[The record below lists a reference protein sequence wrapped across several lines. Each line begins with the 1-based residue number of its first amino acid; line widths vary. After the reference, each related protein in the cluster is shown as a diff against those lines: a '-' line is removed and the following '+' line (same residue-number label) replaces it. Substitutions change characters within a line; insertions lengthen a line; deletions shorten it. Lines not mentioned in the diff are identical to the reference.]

1 MEVETTAVNKVMK
14 ALLAMF
20 FLEVVI
26 LSSEAM
32 LDPLDFLALQS
43 IRKSMDD
50 MPGSTFF
57 KSWDFSS
64 DPCSFSGVLCESQGG
79 SDRVVTLN
87 LGDAS
92 AGAPGLT
99 GKLDGALGCF
109 SSLAELTIVPGLVA
123 GSIPETLGQCKELQF
138 VGISKNLLSGTI
150 PPCLGALQ
158 KLQTLDLSF
167 NKLVGGIPR
176 DIGQLPIL
184 SNLILSH
191 NKLIGSIPTFK
202 PTLTRL
208 DLKHNKLSGSLP
220 SLPTSLQYLSLSNNK
235 LNGNIE
241 MLSSLQRL
249 SYLDLSFNQFSGS
262 IPSILFSFPLM
273 SLQMQRNSFSGLIAP
288 QVQVNIPTV
297 DLSYNLLTG
306 QVSPLLAYVQSLYL
320 NDNHLTGAVPEEF
333 TNRLLSADIQV
344 LYLQLNYLTHITL
357 KPSTTLPLTSSLCI
371 HYNCMLLPIQPP
383 CPFKAGKQKKR
394 PTYQCNMMG

>member
-1 MEVETTAVNKVMK
+1 MEAETTAVNKVMK
-14 ALLAMF
+14 ALLAML

-26 LSSEAM
+26 WSSEAM

-79 SDRVVTLN
+79 PDRVVALN
-87 LGDAS
+87 MGDAS

-99 GKLDGALGCF
+99 GKLDGALGCL
-109 SSLAELTIVPGLVA
+109 SSLVELTLVPGFVA
-123 GSIPETLGQCKELQF
+123 GSIPETLGQCTELQF
-138 VGISKNLLSGTI
+138 VGMSKNLLSGTI

-167 NKLVGGIPR
+167 NKLVGAIPR

-184 SNLILSH
+184 SNLILCH

-241 MLSSLQRL
+241 KLSSLQRL

-273 SLQMQRNSFSGLIAP
+273 SLQMQRNSFSGPIAP

-394 PTYQCNMMG
+394 PTYQCNLMG

>member
-1 MEVETTAVNKVMK
+1 MAFNGLNLVMK
-14 ALLAMF
+14 AVLAMLV
-20 FLEVVI
+20 LEVVTW
-26 LSSEAM
+26 SSEAM

-43 IRKSMDD
+43 IRKNMDD

-64 DPCSFSGVLCESQGG
+64 DPCSFSGVLCESQGKTEQ
-79 SDRVVTLN
+79 VVTLN

-99 GKLDGALGCF
+99 GKLDGVIGCL
-109 SSLAELTIVPGLVA
+109 SSLVELTLVPGLVT

-150 PPCLGALQ
+150 PPSLCALQ

-167 NKLVGGIPR
+167 NQLVGQIPR

-191 NKLIGSIPTFK
+191 NKLRGSVPIFIS
-202 PTLTRL
+202 TLIRL
-208 DLKHNKLSGSLP
+208 DLKNNQLSGRLP
-220 SLPTSLQYLSLSNNK
+220 SLPNSLQYLSLSNNQ

-241 MLSSLQRL
+241 KLSSLQSL
-249 SYLDLSFNQFSGS
+249 SYLDLSFNRFSGS
-262 IPSILFSFPLM
+262 IPSILFSFPLT
-273 SLQMQRNSFSGLIAP
+273 SLQMQRNSFSGPIAP

-297 DLSYNLLTG
+297 DLSSNRLTG
-306 QVSPLLAYVQSLYL
+306 QVPPLLAYVQSLYL
-320 NDNHLTGAVPEEF
+320 HNNHFTGAVPDEF
-333 TNRLLSADIQV
+333 TNRLVSADIQL

-357 KPSTTLPLTSSLCI
+357 KPSTTLPVTSSLCI
-371 HYNCMLLPIQPP
+371 HYNCMLPPIQPP
-383 CPFKAGKQKKR
+383 CPLKAGRQKKR
-394 PTYQCNMMG
+394 PTYQCNLMG

>member
-1 MEVETTAVNKVMK
+1 MEVKTTAVNKVMK
-14 ALLAMF
+14 ALLAML

-26 LSSEAM
+26 WSSEAM

-184 SNLILSH
+184 SNLILCH

-241 MLSSLQRL
+241 KLSSLQRL

-273 SLQMQRNSFSGLIAP
+273 SLQMQRNSFSGPIAP

-394 PTYQCNMMG
+394 PTYQCNLMG